1 MTNFCHSPGFLAALT
16 RGAAVLYRPPT
27 SPGPTFVLPKLSRIC
42 TSYSP
47 ITYTPEL
54 EPCGTMN
61 SSSIVQSP
69 NFCSVYRST
78 PLAALTSSTAEGP
91 AVVVPGTLVTVKA
104 RGFFGS
110 SSARPT
116 AHLLFASAPLIFQPA
131 RSLPLNG
138 STGLPF
144 SWAGAAASKAVR
156 RKTSDN
162 LRGMGPPSGSGT
174 AVRGSVPG
182 FYGPRAGRG
191 HPFRPAVHRIPVRLC
206 RPPAQ

>member
-78 PLAALTSSTAEGP
+78 PLAALTNSIAEGP
-91 AVVVPGTLVTVKA
+91 AAVVPGTLVTARA

-116 AHLLFASAPLIFQPA
+116 AHLLFASAPLIFQPS
-131 RSLPLNG
+131 RFLPLNG
-138 STGLPF
+138 STGLLL
-144 SWAGAAASKAVR
+144 SWAEDATQATR

-162 LRGMGPPSGSGT
+162 LRGMETSVEKRNGS
-174 AVRGSVPG
+174 ARE
-182 FYGPRAGRG
+182 RAGILRAASG
-191 HPFRPAVHRIPVRLC
+191 A
-206 RPPAQ
+206 RPPFSAGGS